1 MTTLTFTADYLIYF
15 IVPLW
20 IVFGFLDWD
29 CHRRGRIE
37 ASSGTGESLIH
48 MAMLVQGGCALFLGL
63 YAEIDAL
70 VLAVMIALWLAHE
83 ITSYWDL
90 VYANHRRVITAF
102 EQRVHDYL
110 AVLPL
115 VALSL
120 VLVLHWQQALA
131 LVRSGPAEADFSLRW
146 KDTSLPL
153 GYLLALPVV
162 VAVLGLCYIEELA
175 RCLRHRAVVVVTKG

>member
-1 MTTLTFTADYLIYF
+1 MTALTFAADYLIYF

-20 IVFGFLDWD
+20 IAFGFLDWD

-37 ASSGTGESLIH
+37 TNSGVGESLIH
-48 MAMLVQGGCALFLGL
+48 LIMLAEGGCALFLGL

-83 ITSYWDL
+83 ITSYGDL
-90 VYANHRRVITAF
+90 VFANHRRRIAAF

-110 AVLPL
+110 AVVPL

-131 LVRSGPAEADFSLRW
+131 LVGTGPADADFSLRW
-146 KDTSLPL
+146 KDTPLPR
-153 GYLLALPVV
+153 G
-162 VAVLGLCYIEELA
+162 
-175 RCLRHRAVVVVTKG
+175 